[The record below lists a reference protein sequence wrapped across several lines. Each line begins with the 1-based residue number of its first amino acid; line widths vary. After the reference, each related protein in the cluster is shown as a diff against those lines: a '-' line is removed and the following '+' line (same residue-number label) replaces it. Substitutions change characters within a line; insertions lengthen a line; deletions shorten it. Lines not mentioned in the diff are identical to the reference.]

1 MSAIARKIDEAE
13 IRKFLK
19 ELGEQSWIKT
29 SSRSW
34 WPQFVFHHTDVRN
47 AVEILKSG
55 TLLSRSELEKRGR
68 MIVDNASPQIVAGT
82 HPYVKGC
89 VRLYFRPKTP
99 TEYRSEGIRPR
110 GKRELGGAHCP
121 MPVFFL
127 FNAGDVL
134 SRRDCQFSSG
144 NLAAFGTHIF
154 STAAELKR
162 LDFRRIYHVGQIPPN
177 ERKIVHCRNAEVI
190 IPRELDLSSLEY
202 IFCRSP
208 AEKETLIYLLPEA
221 ISGRWNKKIL
231 IESKSDLF
239 HRNWSFVETADLT
252 NSHLTFQFSP
262 DTNTPGPFDLDL
274 SVEDVITQQVFA
286 VRERAMVNAT
296 RRFKFTRSMTH
307 YRVQLK
313 LDDDLAYENDY
324 LEDDDVPF

>member
-1 MSAIARKIDEAE
+1 MPAIARKSDEAE
-13 IRKFLK
+13 IRNFLR
-19 ELGEQSWIKT
+19 ELGEQSWIKS

-34 WPQFVFHHTDVRN
+34 WPRFVFHHTDVRN
-47 AVEILKSG
+47 AVEILKG
-55 TLLSRSELEKRGR
+55 GKLLSRSQLEKQGQ

-110 GKRELGGAHCP
+110 DKRELGGAHCP

-127 FNAGDVL
+127 FDATDIL
-134 SRRDCQFSSG
+134 SRQDCQFSSG
-144 NLAAFGTHIF
+144 NLAASGTHIF
-154 STAAELKR
+154 STAAELRR
-162 LDFRRIYHVGQIPPN
+162 LDFRRIYHVGQIPSN

-190 IPRELDLSSLEY
+190 IPDQLDLASLEY

-208 AEKETLIYLLPEA
+208 AERETLIYLLPDA
-221 ISGRWNKKIL
+221 ISRRWSKKIL

-252 NSHLTFQFSP
+252 DSDLSFQFSP
-262 DTNTPGPFDLDL
+262 DTWTPGPFDLEL
-274 SVEDVITQQVFA
+274 SIDDVNTGKQFA
-286 VRERAMVNAT
+286 LRERTTVNST
-296 RRFKFTRSMTH
+296 RRFKFIRKMNH
-307 YRVQLK
+307 YRVELK
-313 LDDDLAYENDY
+313 LDDDLAYANDY
-324 LEDDDVPF
+324 LEEGDIPF